1 MGKSYREQIVLP
13 ASAMAVAW
21 RAQQVLTDAP
31 RVYWVKVQPHE
42 SHPDFVQAWVDVSMR
57 SWGEMIMVY
66 LSEVS
71 GETVAE
77 IESRCKFP
85 WQVIDW
91 GKNKSNVLHIIKE
104 LRTWPLPQAS

>member
-1 MGKSYREQIVLP
+1 MGSSYREQIVLRVP
-13 ASAMAVAW
+13 AVAVAQ
-21 RAQQVLTDAP
+21 RVQQVLTDMP
-31 RVYWVKVQPHE
+31 RVYWVEVQPDE
-42 SHPDFVQAWVDVSMR
+42 SQPDFVQAWGDVSMR

-71 GETVAE
+71 GQTVAE

-91 GKNKSNVLHIIKE
+91 GKNKSNVLYMIE
-104 LRTWPLPQAS
+104 ALRTSPLPDAS

>member
-1 MGKSYREQIVLP
+1 MGRSYREQIVLQAP
-13 ASAMAVAW
+13 AVTVAK
-21 RAQQVLTDAP
+21 RVQQVLTDTP
-31 RVYWVKVQPHE
+31 RVYWVEVQPDE
-42 SHPDFVQAWVDVSMR
+42 TQANFVQGWVDVSMR

-91 GKNKSNVLHIIKE
+91 GMNKSNVQHIIE
-104 LRTWPLPQAS
+104 ALRISPMSHAS

>member
-13 ASAMAVAW
+13 APAVAVAQ

-31 RVYWVKVQPHE
+31 RVSWVEVQPHE
-42 SHPDFVQAWVDVSMR
+42 SHPDFVQAWVDVGMR

-77 IESRCKFP
+77 VESRCKFP

-91 GKNKSNVLHIIKE
+91 GKNKSNVLHIVKE
-104 LRTWPLPQAS
+104 LRTSPLLQVS